1 MAEFGLTLALYGA
14 FDVRIRNT
22 PANLGLTGPTRS
34 LLQFLVCNGGRLI
47 RREHL
52 METFWSGTDPRR
64 RRSSLNSAIWRIKKT
79 FREKGAPTSFRLDA
93 SADCVRLEGT
103 DAADIDIDIVCLARS
118 LASASTTDA
127 ADSQLETLLSALDR
141 CEGLPLDGVEADW
154 ALFERERLS
163 ALRMKA
169 LSVAMRHLKLRRRY
183 GEAIEFGQRILF
195 DDPFHE
201 TALQELLCVHALSGQ
216 RVRALRLFEDFSRSL
231 RDELNIAPM
240 PETRALRDYLAGD
253 DGVVRRLPRRQTPTQ
268 YRVLETPGVADLVGM
283 IEFARA
289 SNGAM
294 H

>member
-1 MAEFGLTLALYGA
+1 MAEFGFSLALYGA
-14 FDVRIRNT
+14 FDVRIGNA
-22 PANLGLTGPTRS
+22 PAHLGLTGPTRS

-47 RREHL
+47 RREQL
-52 METFWSGTDPRR
+52 METFWSGTDVRR
-64 RRSSLNSAIWRIKKT
+64 RRSSLNSAIWRIKKAL
-79 FREKGAPTSFRLDA
+79 RENDAPTSFRLDA

-118 LASASTTDA
+118 LASASTTDV
-127 ADSQLETLLSALDR
+127 ADSQLETLLSALHR

-154 ALFERERLS
+154 ALFERERLT

-169 LSVAMRHLKLRRRY
+169 LSVAMRHLKLRRRF

-216 RVRALRLFEDFSRSL
+216 RVRGLRLFENFSRSL
-231 RDELNIAPM
+231 RDELDIAPM

-253 DGVVRRLPRRQTPTQ
+253 DGVVDRLPQRPNPAPC
-268 YRVLETPGVADLVGM
+268 RVLETPGVADLVGT

-289 SNGAM
+289 ANGALY
-294 H
+294 